1 MPNILRIGQLSINLD
16 EKVSG
21 QYGKV
26 FRGCFQDVVDV
37 SILRVDKT
45 DYTIDADLLRK
56 VDLVHL
62 HPNIVRF
69 YGLADDDV
77 EFK

>member
-1 MPNILRIGQLSINLD
+1 MANLVNIGKLSFSRD
-16 EKVSG
+16 SVEKG
-21 QYGKV
+21 HYGKV